1 MNIANPIYDVVFE
14 NLMSN
19 ARVAKFII
27 GTILNETVTDIDFN
41 PQKAAYYRKESP
53 DKRAPTP
60 LAIFR
65 LDFVAT
71 IKTETGA
78 FKKILVEIQ
87 KTRKNMDVYR
97 FRNYVGENYQKID
110 EVVTDS
116 GKKYMALP
124 IVTIYFLGFNL
135 SVDAMAIKVNR
146 EYKNLV
152 TNEIINKKDDF
163 IEKLTHDCYV
173 VQIPR
178 IEGKLQSRLEKL
190 LSLFEQRYFVDER
203 GIIKEYNYPVDDEEI
218 KAITD
223 MLNFACTDPASR
235 KEIESEIEAIR
246 VYNLGIEQ
254 ETEELNQQIQEKD
267 KKLEEQSE
275 TINQLEKKY
284 LDLFKEL
291 KRMKELLEK
300 RG

>member
-1 MNIANPIYDVVFE
+1 
-14 NLMSN
+14 
-19 ARVAKFII
+19 
-27 GTILNETVTDIDFN
+27 
-41 PQKAAYYRKESP
+41 
-53 DKRAPTP
+53 
-60 LAIFR
+60 
-65 LDFVAT
+65 
-71 IKTETGA
+71 
-78 FKKILVEIQ
+78 
-87 KTRKNMDVYR
+87 
-97 FRNYVGENYQKID
+97 
-110 EVVTDS
+110 
-116 GKKYMALP
+116 MALP